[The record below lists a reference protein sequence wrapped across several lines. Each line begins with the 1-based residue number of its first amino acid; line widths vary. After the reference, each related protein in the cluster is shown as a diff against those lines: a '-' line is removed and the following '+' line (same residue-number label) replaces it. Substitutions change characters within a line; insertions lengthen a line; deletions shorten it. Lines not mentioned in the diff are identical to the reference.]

1 MYSLEI
7 SSVGSACGKN
17 PYEPRDKTIFTQLC
31 KSDANKYRTLLIE
44 QGIIVKGEKDY
55 KEEEFRNIYKKFKSD
70 IKDPN
75 DFSFIQ
81 KEVLREFKIKE
92 PEVDTERLL
101 EKLKKDMQKDCGTNN
116 EQSIISKKNYIKG
129 NNKTWIYKH
138 PSGWELKG
146 LHDASDGEIVIE
158 VKTRMKLNNVRKNKY
173 DLYQLFGYLLAMGKS
188 KGKIVQKYKNN
199 IYDSDIET
207 DNEFGLIDISNTH
220 KDKYE
225 TFLAEIN
232 EFFMEVQYYNDK
244 IFDIHKVFVNLNV
257 PIAEYSEK
265 GASNILSGYE
275 KIVKLLIN

>member
-7 SSVGSACGKN
+7 SAVGSACGKN
-17 PYEPRDKTIFTQLC
+17 PYESRDKTIFTQLC

-44 QGIIVKGEKDY
+44 KGLLVKGEKDY
-55 KEEEFRNIYKKFKSD
+55 KEEQFRNIYKKFKSD
-70 IKDPN
+70 VKDPN
-75 DFSFIQ
+75 DFSFIE
-81 KEVLREFKIKE
+81 KEVLQEFKTKE
-92 PEVDTERLL
+92 PEVNTERLV

-116 EQSIISKKNYIKG
+116 EKSIISKKNYTKG
-129 NNKTWIYKH
+129 NNKLWIYKH

-158 VKTRMKLNNVRKNKY
+158 VKTRMKFNNVRKNKY
-173 DLYQLFGYLLAMGKS
+173 DLYQLFGYLLSMGKS

-207 DNEFGLIDISNTH
+207 DNEFGLIDITNTH
-220 KDKYE
+220 KAKYE
-225 TFLAEIN
+225 TFLTEIN

-244 IFDIHKVFVNLNV
+244 LFDINKVFVNLKV

>member
-7 SSVGSACGKN
+7 SAVGSACGKN

-70 IKDPN
+70 VKDPN
-75 DFSFIQ
+75 DFKFIE

-92 PEVDTERLL
+92 PEVDTERLV

-129 NNKTWIYKH
+129 NNKTWIYQH

-207 DNEFGLIDISNTH
+207 DNEFGLIDIKNTH

-225 TFLAEIN
+225 KFLVEIN
-232 EFFMEVQYYNDK
+232 EFFMEVKYYNDK

>member
-31 KSDANKYRTLLIE
+31 KSDANKYKTLLIE
-44 QGIIVKGEKDY
+44 QGLLVKGEKDY
-55 KEEEFRNIYKKFKSD
+55 KEDEFRNIYKKFKSNV
-70 IKDPN
+70 KDPN
-75 DFSFIQ
+75 DFKLIE
-81 KEVLREFKIKE
+81 KEVLQEFKTKE
-92 PEVDTERLL
+92 PEVDTERLV

-116 EQSIISKKNYIKG
+116 EKSIISKKNYTKG
-129 NNKTWIYKH
+129 NNKLWIYKH

-158 VKTRMKLNNVRKNKY
+158 VKTRMKFNNVRKNKY
-173 DLYQLFGYLLAMGKS
+173 DLYQLFGYLLSMGKS

-207 DNEFGLIDISNTH
+207 DNEFGLIDITNTH
-220 KDKYE
+220 KAKYE
-225 TFLAEIN
+225 TFLKEIN

-244 IFDIHKVFVNLNV
+244 FFDINKVFVNLKV

>member
-75 DFSFIQ
+75 DFSFIE

-225 TFLAEIN
+225 TFLTEIN
-232 EFFMEVQYYNDK
+232 DFFMEVQYYNDK